1 MRDLILDTL
10 PINFEGRMERKE
22 RNEEE
27 KKHSNR
33 RDLNPPPLKFV
44 HRRHVLNRRVTTA
57 ALYRTHI
64 MVPL

>member
-27 KKHSNR
+27 KKAQQSAGLEPTSSQVCAPEACAQPMCYNR
-33 RDLNPPPLKFV
+33 CS
-44 HRRHVLNRRVTTA
+44 
-57 ALYRTHI
+57 I
-64 MVPL
+64 